1 VFREAQETSPPIL
14 SVDPRLEAEQIARL
28 QAFRGARDAGETR
41 DALAKLEAGAREDR
55 NLMPLLIEAVSRRS
69 TLGEI
74 VATLKGVYGEYR
86 PGN

>member
-1 VFREAQETSPPIL
+1 
-14 SVDPRLEAEQIARL
+14 
-28 QAFRGARDAGETR
+28 
-41 DALAKLEAGAREDR
+41 
-55 NLMPLLIEAVSRRS
+55 MPLLIEAVSRRS